1 MKIAFLTPEYP
12 HQSTGS
18 SGGIGTS
25 IKNLAEALTQLG
37 HQVHILVYAQ
47 NQDKVFKDKGMTFHQ
62 IQNRKL
68 KGFSWWLTRKKIEK
82 YIDDLYAK
90 KQIDILE
97 APDWT
102 GITSFISPRKC
113 PIVIRLNGSDT
124 YFCHIENRK
133 VKWINRFH
141 EKRALK
147 QADAHI
153 SVSEFTAEQTN
164 SIFGLNINFKII
176 PNSINIENFQPE
188 LAVEKNSI
196 KQILYIGTLIRKKG
210 VLELPHIFNQVVKK
224 FPNVELILI
233 GSDASD
239 IKTQSVSTYNLMKP
253 LFDEKAIK
261 KQHYTG
267 KVPYEDVKHYL
278 QQADIVVF
286 PSFAEAL
293 PLSWL
298 EAMAMQKIIVAS
310 DIGWANEI
318 VQHEL
323 NGFLVHP
330 KNHTLYAE
338 YILNILNEEV
348 DINQIG
354 KNARN
359 RILTIFN
366 SKLVA
371 QQSVEF
377 YTTVVKM
384 N

>member
-1 MKIAFLTPEYP
+1 MKIAFLTSEYP
-12 HQSTGS
+12 HPNTGS

-25 IKNLAEALTQLG
+25 IKNLAEALTQMG

-47 NQDKVFKDKGMTFHQ
+47 NQDKVFKDKGITFHQ

-68 KGFSWWLTRKKIEK
+68 KGLSWWLTRKKIEQ
-82 YIDDLYAK
+82 YINNLYTK

-141 EKRALK
+141 EKKALK

-188 LAVEKNSI
+188 LAVKKNSN

-210 VLELPHIFNQVVKK
+210 VLELPLIFNQVVKK
-224 FPNVELILI
+224 FSNVELILI

-253 LFDEKAIK
+253 LFDEKAIN

-278 QQADIVVF
+278 QQADVVVF

-298 EAMAMQKIIVAS
+298 EAMAMQKSIVAS

-359 RILTIFN
+359 QILTRFN
-366 SKLVA
+366 SKIVA
-371 QQSVEF
+371 QQSLVF
-377 YTTVVKM
+377 YAKWVKK
-384 N
+384 